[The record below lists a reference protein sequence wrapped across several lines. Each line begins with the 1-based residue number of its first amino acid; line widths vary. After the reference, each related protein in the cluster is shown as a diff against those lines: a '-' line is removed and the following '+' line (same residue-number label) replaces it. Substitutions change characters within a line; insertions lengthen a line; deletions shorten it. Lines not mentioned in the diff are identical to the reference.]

1 MHIEAA
7 APLFASSET
16 RPLAELTLMGLAK
29 ARFASERAL
38 LAFAGPEG
46 LTRGLLDTWVRVG
59 LVRRD
64 DVVLDLSRPEPSPY
78 FALTREGARQ
88 LGGRTIS
95 PVFAPSASMWRRS
108 AQTRGHDVLIGDFA
122 LAVLRLAREG
132 RVELKGLETDDSKFA
147 TSVVLSSA
155 VGEPQRVAL
164 QADAYV
170 LTKSRDHV
178 EGLLVEVDRGTV
190 SLRRMKEKYAGYLA
204 WARTGGPTR
213 DFAVKAFR
221 LLTLAQNEHRLAEL
235 RRVAHE
241 ANDSRRSGFLLFATT
256 SELDVATPERFLE
269 SVARVLGDASR
280 VPIFTR

>member
-1 MHIEAA
+1 MHIQAA
-7 APLFASSET
+7 SSLFAPPEI
-16 RPLAELTLMGLAK
+16 RPVAELTLLALAK

-46 LTRGLLDTWVRVG
+46 LTTALLETWVRVG

-64 DVVLDLSRPEPSPY
+64 DVVLNLARPEPSRY

-88 LGGRTIS
+88 LGGKS
-95 PVFAPSASMWRRS
+95 VGGVYAPSPALWRRS
-108 AQTRGHDVLIGDFA
+108 AQTRGHDVLVGDFA

-132 RVELKGLETDDSKFA
+132 QIELAGLETDDSKFG
-147 TSVVLSSA
+147 TSVVLT
-155 VGEPQRVAL
+155 EPTAEPHRVAL

-170 LTKSRDHV
+170 LTKARDRA

-213 DFAVKAFR
+213 DFAVKALR
-221 LLTLAQNEHRLAEL
+221 VLTLAQSEHRLAEL

-241 ANDSRRSGFLLFATT
+241 ANDGRRSGFLLFATT
-256 SELDVATPERFLE
+256 AELDVTTTDRFLE
-269 SVARVLGDASR
+269 PMSRVVGDDARVALFAR
-280 VPIFTR
+280 